1 MVNWKKIVCNLIT
14 CYTAIQVAF
23 CFSTMNTTN
32 IYCLFY
38 IVYRSRGRIQDYKL
52 GGGAHNKNAPSGGRH
67 ENFCGISCEK
77 SRFYAKKIIFFP
89 ILGGRSPPPP
99 PLDPPL
105 RSICL
110 SLSIS
115 NSFPVYVH
123 AVFHFVS
130 PLEIHNL
137 YFGKHNKGDKSY
149 KFMLQV
155 ANYYAP
161 PYEN

>member
-1 MVNWKKIVCNLIT
+1 MLI
-14 CYTAIQVAF
+14 
-23 CFSTMNTTN
+23 
-32 IYCLFY
+32 IYAY
-38 IVYRSRGRIQDYKL
+38 IVY
-52 GGGAHNKNAPSGGRH
+52 
-67 ENFCGISCEK
+67 
-77 SRFYAKKIIFFP
+77 II
-89 ILGGRSPPPP
+89 LVYYRANDMNGHSY
-99 PLDPPL
+99 
-105 RSICL
+105 ICL

-155 ANYYAP
+155 ANFHR
-161 PYEN
+161 

>member
-1 MVNWKKIVCNLIT
+1 
-14 CYTAIQVAF
+14 
-23 CFSTMNTTN
+23 MNTTN

-38 IVYRSRGRIQDYKL
+38 FILCTDPGFQAR
-52 GGGAHNKNAPSGGRH
+52 GGALKKNAPSGGRH
-67 ENFCGISCEK
+67 EHFWGVSCEK
-77 SRFYAKKIIFFP
+77 SRFYANKIIFFP
-89 ILGGRSPPPP
+89 ILGGAERDPPPP

-155 ANYYAP
+155 ANFHR
-161 PYEN
+161 

>member
-1 MVNWKKIVCNLIT
+1 
-14 CYTAIQVAF
+14 
-23 CFSTMNTTN
+23 MNTTN

-38 IVYRSRGRIQDYKL
+38 FILCTDPGFQVMG
-52 GGGAHNKNAPSGGRH
+52 GGGALTKNAPSGGRH
-67 ENFCGISCEK
+67 EHFWGISCEK

-89 ILGGRSPPPP
+89 ILGGGPPPP
-99 PLDPPL
+99 PLPLDPPL

-110 SLSIS
+110 SLSIN

-155 ANYYAP
+155 ANFHR
-161 PYEN
+161 

>member
-1 MVNWKKIVCNLIT
+1 
-14 CYTAIQVAF
+14 
-23 CFSTMNTTN
+23 MNTTN

-38 IVYRSRGRIQDYKL
+38 FILCTDPGFQVRGGSALKKI
-52 GGGAHNKNAPSGGRH
+52 APSGGRREH
-67 ENFCGISCEK
+67 FWGISCEK
-77 SRFYAKKIIFFP
+77 SRFYAKKIMFP
-89 ILGGRSPPPP
+89 NFREAP

-137 YFGKHNKGDKSY
+137 YFGKHLFIYLLFINIIRETNPISLCY
-149 KFMLQV
+149 K
-155 ANYYAP
+155 
-161 PYEN
+161 

>member
-1 MVNWKKIVCNLIT
+1 
-14 CYTAIQVAF
+14 
-23 CFSTMNTTN
+23 MNTTN

-38 IVYRSRGRIQDYKL
+38 FILCTDPGFQAR
-52 GGGAHNKNAPSGGRH
+52 GAHLRKLRRAEAGANIFGVFRVKNH
-67 ENFCGISCEK
+67 DFT
-77 SRFYAKKIIFFP
+77 P
-89 ILGGRSPPPP
+89 ILGGWCAPS
-99 PLDPPL
+99 PLDPLL

-155 ANYYAP
+155 ANFHS
-161 PYEN
+161 

>member
-1 MVNWKKIVCNLIT
+1 MVNWKKIVCNL
-14 CYTAIQVAF
+14 AF

-38 IVYRSRGRIQDYKL
+38 FILCTDPGFQVRGE
-52 GGGAHNKNAPSGGRH
+52 GALKKNAPSGGRH
-67 ENFCGISCEK
+67 ENFWGISCEK
-77 SRFYAKKIIFFP
+77 SWFYAKTIIFFSNF
-89 ILGGRSPPPP
+89 R
-99 PLDPPL
+99 

-123 AVFHFVS
+123 AVFHFAS

-155 ANYYAP
+155 ANFHR
-161 PYEN
+161 